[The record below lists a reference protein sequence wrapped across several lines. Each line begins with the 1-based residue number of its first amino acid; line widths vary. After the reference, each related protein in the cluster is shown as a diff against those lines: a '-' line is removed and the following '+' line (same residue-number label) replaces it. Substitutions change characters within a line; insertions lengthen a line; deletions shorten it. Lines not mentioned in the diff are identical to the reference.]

1 MLWMKCHHV
10 FSWSTSRAPV
20 QAHYLLS
27 DSILHYKNVTS
38 KQCKACGIFEHCFTC
53 RRKRYRSGEKKGK
66 KRLWIKTIS
75 QFLIVCVG
83 SDWSSHQSPAD
94 GGKWIAKGN
103 SIENDA
109 APQVWCNSSDAHES
123 LSSQHSLLTSA
134 ENKLQQ
140 RPWTPHNHRQST
152 RRHKRTVKTPKSH
165 SFVLRMCVCF
175 TCLGIFSQQIS
186 ASVHVKMSLW
196 CNNPQPFTSLYNPVC
211 INC

>member
-1 MLWMKCHHV
+1 MCSPDPHHEPLCRLITYWV
-10 FSWSTSRAPV
+10 TRFSIIKTWRLNNAKLVGYLNTVSRAGGKDTEV
-20 QAHYLLS
+20 
-27 DSILHYKNVTS
+27 
-38 KQCKACGIFEHCFTC
+38 G
-53 RRKRYRSGEKKGK
+53 GKKGK

-186 ASVHVKMSLW
+186 SSVHVKMSLW